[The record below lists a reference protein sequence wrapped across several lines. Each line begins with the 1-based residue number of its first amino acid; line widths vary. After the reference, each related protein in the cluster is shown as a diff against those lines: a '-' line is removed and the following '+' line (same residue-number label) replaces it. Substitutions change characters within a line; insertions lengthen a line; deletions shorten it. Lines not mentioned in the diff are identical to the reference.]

1 MNKSKKTVIGLI
13 IASALASG
21 GIVIEDTYN
30 KDIDLM
36 GKMYSG
42 AEYRAVRKGVAD
54 KASKNAFNEYEEI
67 QLYVELL
74 AKEKDK
80 CGARIYEF
88 SSKQDLR
95 KMLKRFDE
103 EGCPKIIIKK

>member
-13 IASALASG
+13 IASAIASG

-30 KDIDLM
+30 KDIKLA
-36 GKMYSG
+36 GQMYSG

-54 KASKNAFNEYEEI
+54 KASRNAFNEYEEI

-74 AKEKDK
+74 TKEKDK
-80 CGARIYEF
+80 CGGRMYEF
-88 SSKQDLR
+88 NSKEDLR
-95 KMLKRFDE
+95 GMLKRFDE
-103 EGCPKIIIKK
+103 EGCPEIIIKK